1 MTQQSESSFRIIG
14 HSVTRSDA
22 EDKVRGKAQ
31 YLDDLPM
38 PGVWYADVVRAPVPC
53 GKLRGLHFDES
64 FDWTQVVTVTP
75 EDIPGENI
83 VDMTGLDMPFLAFDQ
98 IQYQGEPLALIAAP
112 SKALAREAVRHVR
125 AEVEE
130 LPAIQSI
137 QEMVERHKTGWADS
151 LRLLEK
157 KEIRRGDAEKVLADS
172 GKVLEGEYWTG
183 FQEQLYIEPQS
194 MAAEP
199 MEGGGVYI
207 RGSIQ
212 CPYYVAPEL
221 MKALNLPLEKI
232 RVEQTVTGGAFGG
245 KEEFPTLPGGYC
257 ALLAMKAGRPVKMVY
272 DRHEDILF
280 TTKRHP
286 SWTRY
291 RTALAEDGSIA
302 AMEVD
307 MILDGGAYTTISPV
321 VLYRGILHAALGYR
335 CENVTVRGYVYA
347 SNSFPCGAFRGFGA
361 PQAYWGLESHV
372 EDLAEQAGLA
382 PDDFRLKNCLQEGD
396 VTPTG
401 QHLLTSVGTPAVLKE
416 ALRRSDFHEKLA
428 RCDHGRPDA
437 KSWYGIG
444 VSFFAH
450 GAGFTGD
457 GEAKFGSRAA
467 IELGRLS
474 DGGPGLTIYAS
485 STEMGQGAKTVLA
498 QMAAEGAGL
507 PFERVFYP
515 LPDTRVVPDS
525 GPTVASRT
533 TMVVGNILYHAG
545 HKMKR
550 LLEETASKHC
560 FGGASV
566 RLEDGRF
573 FAEGVAA
580 RLFEEVAEVLLA
592 QGEPLRTEHQ
602 FVLPPH
608 IRWDQE
614 HFVGD
619 AYPAY
624 SWACNVAEV
633 EVDPLTLRIH
643 LRKITAVYDVGRIIN
658 PMLSIG
664 QLQGGLVQTIGYA
677 LMESMQV
684 RKGLYDANR
693 LQTYI
698 IPTALDVPE
707 MDLHFL
713 EYPCGELAPG
723 AKGLGEITM
732 NGLAPAIGNAIRRA
746 TGCSLRSIPMR
757 PEDLYATLYQG
768 AKDQ

>member
-1 MTQQSESSFRIIG
+1 MTQQSDGSFRIIG
-14 HSVTRSDA
+14 RSLTRSDA

-31 YLDDLPM
+31 YLDDLTM

-53 GKLRGLHFDES
+53 GKLLGLHFDES
-64 FDWTQVVTVTP
+64 FDWTQVVTVKP

-83 VDMTGLDMPFLAFDQ
+83 VDMTGLDMPFLAYDR

-112 SKALAREAVRHVR
+112 SKALAREAVNHVR

-137 QEMVERHKTGWADS
+137 QEMVERHKTGLADS

-157 KEIRRGDAEKVLADS
+157 KEIRRGDAEGVLAGA

-183 FQEQLYIEPQS
+183 FQEQLYIEPQG

-199 MEGGGVYI
+199 MESGGVYI

-221 MKALNLPLEKI
+221 MKVLNLPLEKI

-257 ALLAMKAGRPVKMVY
+257 ALLALKAGRPVKMVY

-291 RTALAEDGSIA
+291 RTALAEDGRIA

-335 CENVTVRGYVYA
+335 CENVTVRGFVYA

-372 EDLAEQAGLA
+372 EDLAEQAGLG
-382 PDDFRLKNCLQEGD
+382 PDEFRLKNCLQEGD
-396 VTPTG
+396 ITPTG

-416 ALRRSDFHEKLA
+416 ALRRSDFHAKLA
-428 RCDHGRPDA
+428 RCDQGRPGA

-467 IELGRLS
+467 MELGRLS
-474 DGGPGLTIYAS
+474 DGRPGLTLYAS

-507 PFERVFYP
+507 PFDRVFYP

-545 HKMKR
+545 HKMKC
-550 LLEETASKHC
+550 LLEEAAAKHC

-566 RLEDGRF
+566 RLEGGRF
-573 FAEGVAA
+573 FAEGVEA
-580 RLFEEVAEVLLA
+580 RPFEEVAEVLLA

-602 FVLPPH
+602 FALPPH

-614 HFVGD
+614 RFVGD

-633 EVDPLTLRIH
+633 EVDPLTLQIH

-658 PMLSIG
+658 PTLAIG

-677 LMESMQV
+677 LMETMQV

-707 MDLHFL
+707 MDLQFL
-713 EYPCGELAPG
+713 EYSCDELAPG

-732 NGLAPAIGNAIRRA
+732 NGLAPAIGNAVRRA
-746 TGCSLRSIPMR
+746 TGCRLCAIPMR

-768 AKDQ
+768 AKD

>member
-1 MTQQSESSFRIIG
+1 MTQQSDGSFQIIG
-14 HSVTRSDA
+14 RSVTRSDA
-22 EDKVRGKAQ
+22 EDKVRGKAL
-31 YLDDLPM
+31 YLDDLKM
-38 PGVWYADVVRAPVPC
+38 PGVWYADVVRSPVPC
-53 GKLRGLHFDES
+53 GTLRGLQFDEA
-64 FDWTQVVTVTP
+64 FDWSQVVTVTP
-75 EDIPGENI
+75 ADIPGENI
-83 VDMTGLDMPFLAFDQ
+83 VDMTGLDMPFLAYDR

-112 SKALAREAVRHVR
+112 TRALAREAVGHVR
-125 AEVEE
+125 IDVEE
-130 LPAIQSI
+130 APSIQSI
-137 QEMVERHKTGWADS
+137 QEIVERHRAGQADG

-157 KEIRRGDAEKVLADS
+157 KSIVKGDAEAVLAGA
-172 GKVLEGEYWTG
+172 GKILEGEYWTG

-221 MKALNLPLEKI
+221 MKVLNLPLEKI

-257 ALLAMKAGRPVKMVY
+257 ALLALKAGRPVKMVY
-272 DRHEDILF
+272 DRHEDMLF

-291 RTALAEDGSIA
+291 RTALTGDGAIA
-302 AMEVD
+302 AMDVE

-335 CENVTVRGYVYA
+335 CEHVRIRGYVYA

-372 EDLAEQAGLA
+372 EDLAAETGMT
-382 PDDFRLKNCLQEGD
+382 PDDFRMKNCLQEGD
-396 VTPTG
+396 TTPTG
-401 QHLLTSVGTPAVLKE
+401 QKLLTSVGTPGVLKE
-416 ALRRSDFHEKLA
+416 ALRRSKFHEKLA
-428 RCDHGRPDA
+428 RCDHGRPGA

-444 VSFFAH
+444 LSFFAH

-467 IELGRLS
+467 MELGRLS
-474 DGGPGLTIYAS
+474 NGEPALILYAS

-515 LPDTRVVPDS
+515 LPDTKVVPDS

-533 TMVVGNILYHAG
+533 TMVVGNILYQAG
-545 HKMKR
+545 RRMKG
-550 LLEETASKHC
+550 LLEEAASKHC
-560 FGGASV
+560 FAGMPV
-566 RLEDGRF
+566 HLEAGRF
-573 FAEGVAA
+573 CTEGGRAQGFDA
-580 RLFEEVAEVLLA
+580 VAEVLLA
-592 QGEPLRTEHQ
+592 SGEPLRAEHQ
-602 FVLPPH
+602 FALPPN

-614 HFVGD
+614 RFVGD

-633 EVDPLTLRIH
+633 EVDPLTLQIH
-643 LRKITAVYDVGRIIN
+643 LRRITAVYDVGRIIN
-658 PMLSIG
+658 PTLAMG
-664 QLQGGLVQTIGYA
+664 QMQGGLVQTIGYA
-677 LMESMQV
+677 LMEAMQV
-684 RKGLYDANR
+684 RRGLYDANR

-698 IPTALDVPE
+698 IPTILDVPE
-707 MDLHFL
+707 LDLHFL
-713 EYPCGELAPG
+713 EVPCDELAPG

-732 NGLAPAIGNAIRRA
+732 NGLAPAIGNAVQQA
-746 TGCSLRSIPMR
+746 TGKRLYTIPLR

-768 AKDQ
+768 ATES